1 MKNVHNRYSDHSII
15 YYTDYN
21 NSLLITINSLIPFG
35 KILDSLHI
43 NIESYKLIY
52 RKIFQDGIYF
62 TDYELPDY
70 KISML
75 LPVNTIITKDNE
87 QTLVINNKI
96 LFIITDTNKYADDE
110 KWVSLEFTGF
120 YINYFLDYDIQFI
133 DYCINSIDIIK

>member
-1 MKNVHNRYSDHSII
+1 
-15 YYTDYN
+15 
-21 NSLLITINSLIPFG
+21 
-35 KILDSLHI
+35 
-43 NIESYKLIY
+43 
-52 RKIFQDGIYF
+52 
-62 TDYELPDY
+62 
-70 KISML
+70 ML